1 MTDETKVTPEEA
13 QQAEDFTDLA
23 VVDNIP
29 NLNEESLA
37 LINQIIAET
46 DIDKAKDLTYLFNV
60 NQNKKTMIRVN
71 KLSDLLD
78 TITDQALARFTS
90 RPDEISNKEL
100 FDGLKVV
107 QDLIERGQKQVSGA
121 GEMPLIQFN
130 QQTNEVNIGS
140 SPSTLSRD
148 SRERVKSAVLGLLN
162 NLTAQP
168 SNTEETIEENIITVD
183 AVDTGEEGEE

>member
-1 MTDETKVTPEEA
+1 MTDETKVMSEEA
-13 QQAEDFTDLA
+13 QQLDDSTGLP
-23 VVDNIP
+23 VVENVP

-46 DIDKAKDLTYLFNV
+46 DIAKTKDLTYLFNI

-78 TITDQALARFTS
+78 TITDQALARFAT

-121 GEMPLIQFN
+121 EEMPLIQFN

-140 SPSTLSRD
+140 SSSNLSRD

-162 NLTAQP
+162 NLTSQP
-168 SNTEETIEENIITVD
+168 SNIEETGEENIRTVD
-183 AVDTGEEGEE
+183 VVANVEESEE